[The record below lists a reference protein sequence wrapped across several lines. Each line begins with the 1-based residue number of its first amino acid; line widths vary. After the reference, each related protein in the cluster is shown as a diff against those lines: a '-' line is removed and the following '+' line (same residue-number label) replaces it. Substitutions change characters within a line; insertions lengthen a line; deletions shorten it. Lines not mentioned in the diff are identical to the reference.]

1 MRTLSRPV
9 PAVWSYTD
17 VLAEVASTFLSSIP
31 LPNPPITPSRP
42 EPQWNHSKCAMT
54 IWQDKHCG
62 SIPSASNLILW
73 RGKLLDERGAL
84 VGVRPVR
91 WKLDGLFSNGPP
103 HHLHKCVGSCLN
115 VGTHRYDHS
124 LIKDLQP
131 WSRQWLSL
139 FRPLYE
145 KTASA
150 WIGWWFG
157 GSDGKWGKR

>member
-17 VLAEVASTFLSSIP
+17 VLAEVASTFLFSTPYPIP
-31 LPNPPITPSRP
+31 HNPP
-42 EPQWNHSKCAMT
+42 EPQWNPSKCAMT
-54 IWQDKHCG
+54 IWQDKHRG
-62 SIPSASNLILW
+62 SVPSAFNLILW

-103 HHLHKCVGSCLN
+103 HHLHKCVGSCQNL
-115 VGTHRYDHS
+115 GTHRYDHS

-139 FRPLYE
+139 FKPLYE
-145 KTASA
+145 KTVSA
-150 WIGWWFG
+150 DWLIVWRYWW
-157 GSDGKWGKR
+157 